1 MLIGKDF
8 EKVEFDL
15 FGFHLVEPNALIGDT
30 FLFLVS
36 LFLAYRVIRLST
48 DSYRNNQFSFTWK
61 WFFIIFGVSF
71 MAGGLGHSF
80 YNYWGLEGKYTAWY
94 LGFFATFLI
103 EWAMLSIH
111 PKAEFVKMFQRI
123 SIVKLLLA
131 ITAETIILSLID
143 IHDDPSK
150 GLMIPLVNST
160 IGLLF
165 ALGYLAR
172 VYEKTHATSFK
183 YFWMSVL
190 ILIPTTIFQ
199 VFKINF
205 HPLFDRSDASHVFL
219 FFSLI
224 LYYQAVRGY
233 LLKVKSE
240 VVGGGR

>member
-36 LFLAYRVIRLST
+36 LFLAYRVIRLSV
-48 DSYRNNQFSFTWK
+48 NNPFSFTWK
-61 WFFIIFGVSF
+61 WFFIIFGISF

-80 YNYWGLEGKYTAWY
+80 YNYWGLEGKYASWF

-103 EWAMLSIH
+103 EWAMISIH
-111 PKAEFVKMFQRI
+111 PKTEFAKKFQRI
-123 SIVKLLLA
+123 FIVKLLLS
-131 ITAETIILSLID
+131 ILAETIILSLFD
-143 IHDDPSK
+143 IHDDPSR

-172 VYEKTHATSFK
+172 VYEKTHAASFK

-199 VFKINF
+199 VLKINF
-205 HPLFDRSDASHVFL
+205 HPLFDRNDATHVLL

-224 LYYQAVRGY
+224 LYYQAVKGY
-233 LLKVKSE
+233 LVKVKSE
-240 VVGGGR
+240 DVMKQ